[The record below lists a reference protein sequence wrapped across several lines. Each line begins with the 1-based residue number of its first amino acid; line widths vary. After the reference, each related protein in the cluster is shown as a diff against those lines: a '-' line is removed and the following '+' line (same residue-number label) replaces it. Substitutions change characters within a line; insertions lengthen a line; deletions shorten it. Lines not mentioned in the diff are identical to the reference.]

1 MRVALRTWDGADAAG
16 LAEPLRSRTRAGSAG
31 IGEAVAATLAEVA
44 SGGDAA
50 AIELGERFDGVRVEE
65 LRVPD
70 EVLDRALDS
79 LDPDLR
85 DALEE
90 AAANITTVASAQVN
104 DEPSS
109 VELPQGHRVEV
120 AEVPVGAAAIYA
132 PGGRA
137 PYPSTVLMG
146 AIPARVAGVERVVV
160 ASPPGASGLPH
171 GAVLAAARIAG
182 VHEVFAIGGAQA
194 VAALAYGTESIAA
207 VDVIAGPGSP
217 YVQEAKVQL
226 ASVVGIDGYAGPSE
240 LAVISDSSGAT
251 AETVALDLAAQAEHG
266 DDGLLVAI
274 CEQEEWAGALHG
286 ELERVGAG
294 RESVTEAF
302 VDVIL
307 SPSREASVALVEAL
321 APEHLELSCGDA
333 EGLAAE
339 ITTAGC
345 VFIGSAA
352 ATAFGDYAA
361 GSNHIL
367 PTGGAGRFTGPVGPG
382 TFRRRISRVR
392 VGGDAA
398 ASLARVTDRIARAEG
413 FPVHGESALA
423 RAATGFGRAASTGS
437 RGDDGGEGISTKG
450 GKE

>member
-1 MRVALRTWDGADAAG
+1 MRVALRTWDGANAAG
-16 LAEPLRSRTRAGSAG
+16 LAESLRSRTRAGSAG
-31 IGEAVAATLAEVA
+31 LAEAVAATLAEVA

-90 AAANITTVASAQVN
+90 AAANITTVASAQVS

-120 AEVPVGAAAIYA
+120 AEVPVQAAGIYA

-146 AIPARVAGVERVVV
+146 VIPARVAGVERVVV
-160 ASPPGASGLPH
+160 ASPPAADGLPH
-171 GAVLAAARIAG
+171 AAVLAAARIAEAD
-182 VHEVFAIGGAQA
+182 EVFAIGGAQA

-251 AETVALDLAAQAEHG
+251 AETVALDL
-266 DDGLLVAI
+266 
-274 CEQEEWAGALHG
+274 
-286 ELERVGAG
+286 
-294 RESVTEAF
+294 
-302 VDVIL
+302 
-307 SPSREASVALVEAL
+307 
-321 APEHLELSCGDA
+321 
-333 EGLAAE
+333 
-339 ITTAGC
+339 
-345 VFIGSAA
+345 
-352 ATAFGDYAA
+352 
-361 GSNHIL
+361 
-367 PTGGAGRFTGPVGPG
+367 
-382 TFRRRISRVR
+382 
-392 VGGDAA
+392 
-398 ASLARVTDRIARAEG
+398 
-413 FPVHGESALA
+413 
-423 RAATGFGRAASTGS
+423 
-437 RGDDGGEGISTKG
+437 
-450 GKE
+450 